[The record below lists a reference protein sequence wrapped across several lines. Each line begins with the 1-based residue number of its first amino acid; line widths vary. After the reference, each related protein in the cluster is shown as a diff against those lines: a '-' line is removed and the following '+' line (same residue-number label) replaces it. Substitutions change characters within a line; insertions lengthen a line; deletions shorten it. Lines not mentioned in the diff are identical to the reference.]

1 MTFNRRTFLR
11 ISGAGAVAVG
21 VTGASAPAVA
31 APRWDKLR
39 AKLKGPLY
47 LPSDPGYEGVRTG
60 FMTMFDDHFP
70 AAVAKVARPEDV
82 QACVEFAANHDIP
95 IAARSGG
102 HGYAGYST
110 PHQGLVV
117 DLGPLNA
124 IQVHPDGRAVVGAGA
139 RLGEVYT
146 AVAKAGRLLP
156 AGSCATVGIGGLAL
170 GGGIGVLGRKYG
182 LTCDRVISMRV
193 VTPDGRLRTVSA
205 ISEPELFWALR
216 GGGGG
221 NFGIVTSFTFDTA
234 PARDLSVFAL
244 GFVPEALPAVLAA
257 WHDWVL
263 SAPDEMWAS
272 IGISGGVQPSFG
284 LEGCFAGPAS
294 AAAPILD
301 DLIRRVGSKPT
312 SRSAKD
318 LSYYATMEYYGG
330 CGDFTAP
337 KCGPSWSG
345 GKGEYARGAY
355 VGASR
360 MISAP
365 LSDPARF
372 AEVVTATPTMYTIVD
387 TFGGAIAR
395 GDSAFPH
402 RDATSSTQILLDV
415 GPSTGD
421 EAAVRRQVGQV
432 RDEIGKMTGPTG
444 YVNYLDPE
452 MPDWAHAYYGR
463 NLPRLRR
470 VASRY
475 DPDGLFAFAQGL
487 STKD

>member
-1 MTFNRRTFLR
+1 M
-11 ISGAGAVAVG
+11 AVG
-21 VTGASAPAVA
+21 VSGASAP
-31 APRWDKLR
+31 PSRWDRLR
-39 AKLKGPLY
+39 GKLKGPLY
-47 LPSDPGYEGVRTG
+47 LPSDAGYDGVRTG

-70 AAVAKVARPEDV
+70 AAVAKVACQEDV
-82 QACVEFAANHDIP
+82 QACVEFAARHGIP

-102 HGYAGYST
+102 HGYVGYST
-110 PHQGLVV
+110 PDQGLVV
-117 DLGPLNA
+117 DLGPLNT
-124 IQVHPDGRAVVGAGA
+124 IEVRPDGRAVVGAGA
-139 RLGEVYT
+139 RLGDVYT

-156 AGSCATVGIGGLAL
+156 AGSCATVGIGGLTL

-182 LTCDRVISMRV
+182 LTCDRVVSMRV

-205 ISEPELFWALR
+205 TSEPDLFWALR

-244 GFVPEALPAVLAA
+244 GFAPETLPSVLAA

-263 SAPDEMWAS
+263 STPDELWAS

-284 LEGCFAGPAS
+284 LEGCFVGSAS
-294 AAAPILD
+294 AAAPFLD
-301 DLIRRVGSKPT
+301 DLIRRVGTQPI
-312 SRSAKD
+312 SRSAEN
-318 LSYYATMEYYGG
+318 LSYFATMEHYGG

-345 GKGEYARGAY
+345 GKGQYARGAY

-365 LSDPARF
+365 LSDPGHF
-372 AEVVTATPTMYTIVD
+372 ADVVTATPGMYTIVD

-402 RDATSSTQILLDV
+402 RDAVSSAQFLLDV

-421 EAAVRRQVGQV
+421 EATVRRQVGQV
-432 RDEIGKMTGPTG
+432 RDEIGKMTGQTG

-452 MPDWAHAYYGR
+452 MPQWAHAYYGR
-463 NLPRLRR
+463 SLPRLRR
-470 VASRY
+470 VAGKY
-475 DPDGLFAFAQGL
+475 DPDGLFAFPQGL